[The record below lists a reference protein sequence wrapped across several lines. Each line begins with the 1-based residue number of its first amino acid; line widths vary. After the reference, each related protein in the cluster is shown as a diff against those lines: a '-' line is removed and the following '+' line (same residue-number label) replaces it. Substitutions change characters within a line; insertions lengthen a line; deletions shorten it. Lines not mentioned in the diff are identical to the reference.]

1 MNAGLVEYVES
12 TVISET
18 SRAPD
23 RPFYLVGES
32 VGACIALAVA
42 ARNPDVDLLLILVNP
57 GLAVIGYMVFMLL
70 CSFEFFLNP
79 MGFISSC
86 RDSFP

>member
-12 TVISET
+12 TVKSET
-18 SRAPD
+18 SRESD
-23 RPFYLVGES
+23 RPVYLVGES

-42 ARNPDVDLLLILVNP
+42 ARNPDVDLVLILINP

-70 CSFEFFLNP
+70 YFSVL
-79 MGFISSC
+79 S
-86 RDSFP
+86 